1 MDQVTI
7 TQAAVPRAFPGQPI
21 VCIGGGPSLMRAD
34 VEACRGRARVLAI
47 NDAIRLAPWAD
58 VLYAADARWW
68 ITHQETKLFTGL
80 KFSLQPCIG
89 RSDVMVLRNTG
100 RFGLERDPTGLRT
113 GGNSG
118 FSAINVAVHLGASTI
133 VLLGYDLRRIQSRAH
148 WFGSHASPLHDPSES
163 QLVTWRGHF
172 ATLVDPLA
180 ALHIPLI
187 NCTPDSALTW
197 FPQRSLGDVLGE
209 VAACA

>member
-1 MDQVTI
+1 MDVSAA
-7 TQAAVPRAFPGQPI
+7 QAAVPRCFPGQTI
-21 VCIGGGPSLMRAD
+21 ICIGGGPSLTRAD
-34 VEACRGRARVLAI
+34 VEACRGRARVVCV

-58 VLYAADARWW
+58 ALYAADARWW

-89 RSDVMVLRNTG
+89 RADVTVLRNSG
-100 RFGLERDPTGLRT
+100 RLGLEREPIGLRT

-118 FSAINVAVHLGASTI
+118 FSAINVAVHLGAAMI
-133 VLLGYDLRRIQSRAH
+133 VLLGYDMRRVQGRAH
-148 WFGSHASPLHDPSES
+148 WFGAHVSPLHDPSES

-172 ATLVDPLA
+172 ATLVEPLA
-180 ALHIPLI
+180 ELGIAIV
-187 NCTPDSALTW
+187 NATPDSALTC
-197 FPQRSLGDVLGE
+197 FPQRPLRAALGE